1 MLIKCTSEEIQNALD
16 LTNDEF
22 ENNIIFKRFEFVG
35 NTRDG
40 REKNRVTLTVKSS
53 REKGGRIGQSG
64 KRVAAACWH
73 VHGTFFDNLP
83 EGTEIV
89 IGSSKKYYSGDP
101 WEDTNIGSL
110 YNPLYYSEAC
120 DCYL

>member
-1 MLIKCTSEEIQNALD
+1 MIIKCKDGDIRKALD
-16 LTNDEF
+16 QTNQEF
-22 ENNIIFKRFEFVG
+22 EDNIIFKRFEFIG

-40 REKNRVTLTVKSS
+40 IEKNRVTLTVKSS
-53 REKGGRIGQSG
+53 RDKGGRRGFTG
-64 KRVAAACWH
+64 RRVAAACWH

-83 EGTEIV
+83 DGTEIEAN
-89 IGSSKKYYSGDP
+89 GDKLHAGDR
-101 WEDTNIGSL
+101 WVDRNIGSL